1 VDPSKR
7 PSAAAAMNHDWRAGR
22 ADVPRR
28 APGSGRSFT
37 FEPSLRFTKHAA
49 EISATDLKAS
59 VGNMKKWNARRKL
72 KGGIKAVM
80 AANRAGHAI
89 DALKH

>member
-1 VDPSKR
+1 MR
-7 PSAAAAMNHDWRAGR
+7 LGARRGAAFGSCRGASRGR
-22 ADVPRR
+22 LRLT
-28 APGSGRSFT
+28 SGA
-37 FEPSLRFTKHAA
+37 RFTKHAA